1 MKWEIR
7 TKGYNKNMLL
17 KTTHTESSIKYI
29 ILNKLVS
36 IKKVPC
42 HFHYL
47 NFVSRAVSV

>member
-1 MKWEIR
+1 MKWAIR

-17 KTTHTESSIKYI
+17 KNTHTDCSIKYI

-36 IKKVPC
+36 IKKMPC

-47 NFVSRAVSV
+47 KFVLRAVSV